1 MFPVKLLLT
10 LFALAIAG
18 ATRHPLAYAAALALP
33 LLLWWPA
40 RRCRRRGGC

>member
-10 LFALAIAG
+10 LIALAIAG
-18 ATRHPLAYAAALALP
+18 GTRHPLAYLLAVALP

-40 RRCRRRGGC
+40 PKS